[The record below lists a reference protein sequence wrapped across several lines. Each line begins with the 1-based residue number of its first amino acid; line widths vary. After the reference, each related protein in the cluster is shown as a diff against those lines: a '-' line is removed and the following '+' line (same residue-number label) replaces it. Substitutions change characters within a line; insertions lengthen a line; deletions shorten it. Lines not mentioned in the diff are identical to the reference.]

1 MIRRGVLLMLSSK
14 DKGNFGENE
23 ALKFLVKNGYTILE
37 RNFRTRYGEIDII
50 GRDSDYISF
59 IEVKAR
65 KDIGFGLPCQ
75 AVDIRK
81 QYRIA
86 RMALLYIAIKNLKKE
101 DFRFDVV
108 ELIYDSEYVKYI
120 RIIKDAFQIDCTL

>member
-1 MIRRGVLLMLSSK
+1 MLSSK

-23 ALKFLVKNGYTILE
+23 ALKFLIQNGYTILE
-37 RNFRTRYGEIDII
+37 RNFRTKYGEIDII
-50 GRDSDYISF
+50 GRDGGYITF

-65 KDIGFGLPCQ
+65 KDFGYGLPCQ

-81 QYRIA
+81 QYKIA
-86 RMALLYIAIKNLKKE
+86 RMALLYIAIKNLRNE

-108 ELIYDSEYVKYI
+108 ELIYNNECVKYI
-120 RIIKDAFQIDCTL
+120 RIIKDAFQIDSAL